1 MVGFKK
7 YEYVHPPEV
16 IARHLM
22 EKLVQNKQAR
32 EAIYRDREANGIHPP
47 WGSTPAQVDEMVA
60 KWARYIEI
68 VIATMLPPE
77 ISYGFYLCVPGS
89 EFNLHMVTSGTSQTE
104 GLIAASAL
112 SAFQNMVATDMLK
125 CQPNE
130 PTSNDC
136 EDGASDTDSGA

>member
-1 MVGFKK
+1 M
-7 YEYVHPPEV
+7 

-22 EKLVQNKQAR
+22 EKLMENKQAR

-77 ISYGFYLCVPGS
+77 ISYGFYLCVPGD

-104 GLIAASAL
+104 GMIAASAL
-112 SAFQNMVATDMLK
+112 SAFQAQVAMDLMK

-130 PTSNDC
+130 LTNSDFG
-136 EDGASDTDSGA
+136 DGASDTDSSA